1 MMEFLSRKVIFF
13 QSHFLSMVELYRKQK
28 ELDFLEFVYSGGLQ
42 QGCPF
47 DRHLFKLNRNG
58 IWQDYFKKHFHSY
71 GQRHTGGGGNSA
83 MKKRKLN
90 YRFHNPN
97 TAEVTADYLLK
108 ILIEANASK
117 VEQAIQ
123 EAADELPN
131 EPKHDGGCPA

>member
-1 MMEFLSRKVIFF
+1 
-13 QSHFLSMVELYRKQK
+13 
-28 ELDFLEFVYSGGLQ
+28 
-42 QGCPF
+42 
-47 DRHLFKLNRNG
+47 LNREFQTLSPQTRQELCEVMDIMETELTVEEIREQLEMTQKGAVKNN
-58 IWQDYFKKHFHSY
+58 
-71 GQRHTGGGGNSA
+71 RHNCKLILEHDPLLKDVFRHNILTEQTDIV
-83 MKKRKLN
+83 KLN

>member
-1 MMEFLSRKVIFF
+1 
-13 QSHFLSMVELYRKQK
+13 
-28 ELDFLEFVYSGGLQ
+28 
-42 QGCPF
+42 
-47 DRHLFKLNRNG
+47 
-58 IWQDYFKKHFHSY
+58 
-71 GQRHTGGGGNSA
+71 

-123 EAADELPN
+123 EAAN
-131 EPKHDGGCPA
+131 EIPEQMNGTEGHST

>member
-1 MMEFLSRKVIFF
+1 
-13 QSHFLSMVELYRKQK
+13 
-28 ELDFLEFVYSGGLQ
+28 
-42 QGCPF
+42 
-47 DRHLFKLNRNG
+47 
-58 IWQDYFKKHFHSY
+58 
-71 GQRHTGGGGNSA
+71 

-123 EAADELPN
+123 EAADELRRAD
-131 EPKHDGGCPA
+131 EWYRRALYIGM

>member
-1 MMEFLSRKVIFF
+1 
-13 QSHFLSMVELYRKQK
+13 
-28 ELDFLEFVYSGGLQ
+28 
-42 QGCPF
+42 
-47 DRHLFKLNRNG
+47 
-58 IWQDYFKKHFHSY
+58 
-71 GQRHTGGGGNSA
+71 

-123 EAADELPN
+123 EAANELPEQMN
-131 EPKHDGGCPA
+131 GTEGHPT

>member
-1 MMEFLSRKVIFF
+1 
-13 QSHFLSMVELYRKQK
+13 
-28 ELDFLEFVYSGGLQ
+28 
-42 QGCPF
+42 
-47 DRHLFKLNRNG
+47 
-58 IWQDYFKKHFHSY
+58 
-71 GQRHTGGGGNSA
+71 

-131 EPKHDGGCPA
+131 EPKHGVLRSAWDAFYFFAIACVLSENQLKLVLESHRLVIEFSHRKF

>member
-1 MMEFLSRKVIFF
+1 
-13 QSHFLSMVELYRKQK
+13 
-28 ELDFLEFVYSGGLQ
+28 
-42 QGCPF
+42 
-47 DRHLFKLNRNG
+47 
-58 IWQDYFKKHFHSY
+58 
-71 GQRHTGGGGNSA
+71 

-123 EAADELPN
+123 EAANELPEQMN
-131 EPKHDGGCPA
+131 GTEGTLHRNVGCLLSCVWREE

>member
-1 MMEFLSRKVIFF
+1 
-13 QSHFLSMVELYRKQK
+13 
-28 ELDFLEFVYSGGLQ
+28 
-42 QGCPF
+42 
-47 DRHLFKLNRNG
+47 
-58 IWQDYFKKHFHSY
+58 
-71 GQRHTGGGGNSA
+71 

-131 EPKHDGGCPA
+131 EPKHDGGYHHRAGLDGDTCRMRTALCYLLA